1 MDLKLKGKRALIT
14 GATRGMGR
22 AIAETLAGEGCN
34 LSICA
39 RKEKE
44 VAATVESLQAKG
56 ITAYGA
62 AVDVT
67 RDAEV
72 KDWVAK
78 SAEQLGGLDIIV
90 SNVGAMDLGT
100 GRDSWEKNLNLD
112 VMGLVNLVEAGETF
126 LEAAAQEHGDAAIIA
141 ISSTAA
147 AAITN
152 AQSYG
157 AVKAALIHYVK
168 GLAKGFAPRK
178 IRANTVAPGMVYFE
192 GGIWNRIEHDNPEGY
207 RAALAKNPMGRMAVP
222 QDVANAVVFLS
233 SPCASFVSGVNM
245 IIDGAMTDRVNY

>member
-78 SAEQLGGLDIIV
+78 SAEQLGGLDMIV

-100 GRDSWEKNLNLD
+100 GRDSWEKNFNLD
-112 VMGLVNLVEAGETF
+112 VMGLVNLV
-126 LEAAAQEHGDAAIIA
+126 D
-141 ISSTAA
+141 STVDPD
-147 AAITN
+147 
-152 AQSYG
+152 S
-157 AVKAALIHYVK
+157 AVIAAL
-168 GLAKGFAPRK
+168 LFAAGRGSLP
-178 IRANTVAPGMVYFE
+178 ACQAL
-192 GGIWNRIEHDNPEGY
+192 RITPS
-207 RAALAKNPMGRMAVP
+207 AVP
-222 QDVANAVVFLS
+222 YPPVA
-233 SPCASFVSGVNM
+233 SPSELPCP
-245 IIDGAMTDRVNY
+245 R